1 MSSYFK
7 ILQVVIFPF
16 AARRVLTEV
25 VPPHNTFTLF
35 SANEQNSRE
44 EKEVAILIRSEVKST
59 HYLEFDRVSNNSARK
74 GLFSCA
80 VYKKMKENIPLAL
93 KLKTCL

>member
-1 MSSYFK
+1 MSSHFK

-25 VPPHNTFTLF
+25 APPHSTFTLF

-44 EKEVAILIRSEVKST
+44 EKEVYILIRSEVKST
-59 HYLEFDRVSNNSARK
+59 YYLEFDRVSNNSARK
-74 GLFSCA
+74 GLFSRA
-80 VYKKMKENIPLAL
+80 VYKKMK
-93 KLKTCL
+93 